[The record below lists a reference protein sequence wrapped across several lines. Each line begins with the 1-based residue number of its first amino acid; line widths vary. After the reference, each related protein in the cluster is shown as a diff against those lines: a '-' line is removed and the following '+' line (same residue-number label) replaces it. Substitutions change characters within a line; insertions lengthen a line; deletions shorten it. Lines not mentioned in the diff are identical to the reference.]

1 MQKITWTLE
10 ALNDFED
17 SIDWYIQNANEVIAG
32 NFIDVV
38 TAALDTIRD
47 NNYIARMANEIPE
60 LREYII
66 QQLPFVISYWIK
78 DQTEIIITSF
88 LHQKKKK

>member
-17 SIDWYIQNANEVIAG
+17 YIDWYLQSANEVIAG
-32 NFIDVV
+32 RFIEAV
-38 TAALDTIRD
+38 AKALDSIKD
-47 NNYIARMANEIPE
+47 NNYITRMVDEIPE
-60 LREYII
+60 LREYVV
-66 QQLPFVISYWIK
+66 QQFPFLISYWIK
-78 DQTEIIITSF
+78 DRTEIVITSF